1 MKKTHRLVLL
11 STTLLGALA
20 LAAPA
25 LAGYTPRL
33 SVFSTGQSPGSAGV
47 KVKYSQAS
55 NDDAVQRLSV
65 FVPKGYTLSGGGAV
79 GTRIGSATL
88 SVVAGDI
95 HKAVKTTGPLV
106 VASASDFQTEAQAWT
121 SGATHAAVWSVT
133 VAVSGTAFRIPIY
146 VDTSVTG
153 AAAPNA
159 SGELTICFAAPDL
172 PPGTPGRAALG
183 AKIVNFALTTTAIT
197 APKETGIYRWRA
209 AAIPFTPGTNL
220 SNAKG
225 IVEVQSLVGLPLELT
240 LNAKIAAANGGSSR
254 VDLTGAFKAA
264 GSSI

>member
-65 FVPKGYTLSGGGAV
+65 FVPKGYTLSVGGAV

-106 VASASDFQTEAQAWT
+106 VASASDFQTEAQACT

-146 VDTSVTG
+146 VDTSMTG
-153 AAAPNA
+153 IFVQLLYGSTPKALKAHGVLSTNR
-159 SGELTICFAAPDL
+159 SGEFAAKGELKQGSRAQKMYFQVTTNEIEKDL
-172 PPGTPGRAALG
+172 GVAGCVATTPGVVPCIDA
-183 AKIVNFALTTTAIT
+183 T
-197 APKETGIYRWRA
+197 
-209 AAIPFTPGTNL
+209 
-220 SNAKG
+220 
-225 IVEVQSLVGLPLELT
+225 LPY
-240 LNAKIAAANGGSSR
+240 N
-254 VDLTGAFKAA
+254 
-264 GSSI
+264 